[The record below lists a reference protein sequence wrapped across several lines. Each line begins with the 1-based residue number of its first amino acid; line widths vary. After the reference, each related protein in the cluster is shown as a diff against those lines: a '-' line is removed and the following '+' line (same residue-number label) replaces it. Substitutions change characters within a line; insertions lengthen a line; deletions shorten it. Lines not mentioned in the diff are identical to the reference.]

1 MPKIDRDKPLPP
13 HTKLDY
19 YECYAKI
26 VLEDLEVPI
35 LKNMALKMMYVQH

>member
-26 VLEDLEVPI
+26 VLEKHT
-35 LKNMALKMMYVQH
+35 KNLIIR